1 MTGAFTWGEMTE
13 RAKAASLLG
22 KEMFVVLTSPAKTM
36 DDIKVALP
44 DHLKFQRDLEARG
57 IMFAAGP
64 LADLADPDS
73 WGGEG
78 MVMIRAESLEAARKI
93 ADSDPMHSSGART
106 YVLRRWLINEGG
118 FTLRIGFSSGEFDLT

>member
-1 MTGAFTWGEMTE
+1 MTGTFAWRDMLD
-13 RAKAASLLG
+13 RAQAAKLLG

-36 DDIKVALP
+36 DDIKAVLP
-44 DHLKFQRDLEARG
+44 EHLAFQRGLEAQG

-64 LADLADPDS
+64 LADRDDPET

-78 MVMIRAESLEAARKI
+78 MVLIRAASLDAAKQI

-118 FTLRIGFSSGEFDLT
+118 FTLRVGFSSGGFELC